1 MKPSVAY
8 FFSAPVFW
16 GLLLSCSSLNSKD
29 GALVAPK
36 FESQLL
42 LYKSALELTKQNPE
56 LSCESFKKLS
66 ESIDFPLR
74 DLAQIRSQMLCP
86 LSEIKSPRLK
96 EPQDEWLSFL
106 KLERDWAL
114 AEKTEDPIQKAK
126 ILHKK
131 SMNSDRM
138 REKVQFL
145 IAAQGFL
152 LPLCEE
158 KENAKCPTELFDEV
172 HSRLYQFAPRLKPD
186 IKPEDYFSVGNDL
199 IFNREFE
206 SGRSYF
212 KKIYND
218 KARSL
223 EERYK
228 AFKAYRN
235 SYKTE
240 QKRDDHLVAAERFA
254 RWTQKYSS
262 PQRQYEALMLWARAL
277 WTENQFSRAV
287 KVLDEV
293 EKKLKGKVSLEELY
307 FVRGKMQDERENYE
321 KAIEFYSLAEKENK
335 RPSTARSRVL
345 FSKSW
350 NLRKLKKYS
359 DAVTSFETLKSE
371 TSDPFELN
379 KISFWLGRTYKD
391 AGQKEKSEKEFQ
403 ELIKMDPLGFY
414 GLMAHRELNLN
425 LPQIQPAAG
434 TRGLKT
440 PSSIPD
446 QESDFLKALIF
457 VGESQVLERFLNTK
471 TKDLQKRKNP
481 SQEEWLFYL
490 KAYTRAGLYLPLF
503 AQLGALPAELRT
515 QILEKDPELL
525 FPRKFSDLIQAQA
538 LRFQVRPE
546 LIMSIIRQES
556 AFNPFARSPADALG
570 LMQILPSVAERFQKE
585 TGLTLQHF
593 EDLYKPEV
601 NVALGAALLSHLQK
615 RYDGQFILTAAA
627 YNASEKA
634 IEGWLQTRLKEDPL
648 EFIEDIPYEETKGY
662 VKMVLR
668 NFMFYIRLSQPQKE
682 MPFPEWTLEGLNKV
696 AARAAPSL
704 NQVSE

>member
-1 MKPSVAY
+1 MKTSVAY
-8 FFSAPVFW
+8 LFSAPVFL

-29 GALVAPK
+29 EALVAPQ

-42 LYKSALELTKQNPE
+42 LYKSALELRTQNPE
-56 LSCESFKKLS
+56 LSCESFTKLS
-66 ESIDFPLR
+66 QSEDFPLQ

-86 LSEIKSPRLK
+86 LSVNKGPAPK

-114 AEKTEDPIQKAK
+114 AEKNDDPIQKAK
-126 ILHKK
+126 ILHRK
-131 SMNSDRM
+131 SMTSDRM

-152 LPLCEE
+152 LPLCEQ
-158 KENAKCPTELFDEV
+158 KSAATCPADLFDEV
-172 HSRLYQFAPRLKPD
+172 HSRLHRFAPRLKPD
-186 IKPEDYFSVGNDL
+186 IKSEDYLSVGNDL
-199 IFNREFE
+199 IFNREFD
-206 SGRSYF
+206 SGRNYF
-212 KKIYND
+212 KKIYTD
-218 KARSL
+218 KSRSL

-228 AFKAYRN
+228 AFRAYRN

-240 QKRDDHLVAAERFA
+240 QKRDDHLVAAEKFA

-262 PQRQYEALMLWARAL
+262 PQRQIEAMMLWARAL

-307 FVRGKMQDERENYE
+307 FVRGKMQDERENFE
-321 KAIEFYSLAEKENK
+321 KAIEFYSLAEQENK
-335 RPSTARSRVL
+335 RPGTARSRVL

-359 DAVTSFETLKSE
+359 EAVTSFENLKSE
-371 TSDPFELN
+371 ASDPFELN
-379 KISFWLGRTYKD
+379 KISFWLARSYAD
-391 AGQKEKSEKEFQ
+391 AGLKEKSEKEFKD
-403 ELIKMDPLGFY
+403 LIAMDPLGFY
-414 GLMAHRELNLN
+414 GLMAHRELSLN
-425 LPQIQPAAG
+425 LPQIMPAAG
-434 TRGLKT
+434 TRGLQT

-446 QESDFLKALIF
+446 QESEFLKALIF

-471 TKDLQKRKNP
+471 TKTLQKNKNP
-481 SQEEWLFYL
+481 SEEEWLFYL

-503 AQLGALPAELRT
+503 AQLGALPADLRA

-525 FPRKFSDLIQAQA
+525 FPRKFSDLIETQA

-546 LIMSIIRQES
+546 LMMSIIRQES

-585 TGLTLQHF
+585 TGFTIQHF
-593 EDLYKPEV
+593 EDLYRPEL
-601 NVALGAALLSHLQK
+601 NVASVAALLSHLQK

-662 VKMVLR
+662 VKLVLR

-682 MPFPEWTLEGLNKV
+682 IAFPEWTLEGLNKV
-696 AARAAPSL
+696 ASRDRTAAD
-704 NQVSE
+704 